1 MDDAGYKE
9 LEHTADWALKVWA
22 PDLES
27 LLVTAAKGMY
37 EISEVVTLGKDGV
50 EEQFSLVS
58 QDDESLLVDFL
69 SELLY
74 YAEKDNIAFLEF
86 NLTLDQSSLE
96 AKLVGRPIK
105 FRKKEIKA
113 VTYHNLEISR
123 QNDKLEVT
131 IVFDV

>member
-9 LEHTADWALKVWA
+9 LDHTADWALKVWA

-105 FRKKEIKA
+105 SRKKEIKA

>member
-9 LEHTADWALKVWA
+9 LDHTADWALKVWA

-74 YAEKDNIAFLEF
+74 YAEKENIAFLEF